1 MLVSSYYVRGTR
13 HEARYA
19 TLPSHCATSASLL
32 DLRLRTIGLCCHTTL
47 EGPVI
52 KQDTL
57 PFLAIVLQ
65 ALAC

>member
-13 HEARYA
+13 HEAGYA
-19 TLPSHCATSASLL
+19 TLPSHCARSVSLL
-32 DLRLRTIGLCCHTTL
+32 DLRLRTTGVCCLTTS
-47 EGPVI
+47 EGPVM

-65 ALAC
+65 ALSC

>member
-1 MLVSSYYVRGTR
+1 VLSYHVRGTR
-13 HEARYA
+13 REAGYA
-19 TLPSHCATSASLL
+19 TLPSHCARSVSLL
-32 DLRLRTIGLCCHTTL
+32 DLRLLTTGLCCHTTL
-47 EGPVI
+47 EGPVM